1 MRTALRGGR
10 RGRRGA
16 AKMVFGDLADKAV
29 RALLGGIL
37 FNVGGRGHIGKMRV
51 PTCSSVSCRYALPAP
66 LGT

>member
-1 MRTALRGGR
+1 
-10 RGRRGA
+10 
-16 AKMVFGDLADKAV
+16 MVFGDLADKAV

-51 PTCSSVSCRYALPAP
+51 PTCSSISCRYALPAP